1 MSRQQFK
8 FRSSNTFLGLR
19 FLLVKS
25 EGRKWIM
32 SRFLSVLVVVVVL
45 VAQGCPILCNP
56 TDCSPPGSS
65 VHEILQARI
74 LEWVVIPF
82 SRGSSQPWGQT
93 WVSCITGRFFT
104 IWATNFQYGKPVKW
118 EVFWWFSETLAV
130 LTVFEDQSFFFFL
143 TLEISQWIQANLLQ
157 PSQKLHVKL
166 RNLITRE
173 WEEGSII
180 TFQFWNWQE
189 KLLESPGEKRY
200 LWT

>member
-82 SRGSSQPWGQT
+82 SRGSSQPWDQT

-118 EVFWWFSETLAV
+118 EVFWSFSETLAV
-130 LTVFEDQSFFFFL
+130 LIVFEDQSIFFFFNFRD
-143 TLEISQWIQANLLQ
+143 ISVN
-157 PSQKLHVKL
+157 S
-166 RNLITRE
+166 
-173 WEEGSII
+173 G
-180 TFQFWNWQE
+180 
-189 KLLESPGEKRY
+189 
-200 LWT
+200 

>member
-118 EVFWWFSETLAV
+118 EVFWSFSETLAV
-130 LTVFEDQSFFFFL
+130 LTVFEDQSFFFFNFRD
-143 TLEISQWIQANLLQ
+143 ISVN
-157 PSQKLHVKL
+157 S
-166 RNLITRE
+166 
-173 WEEGSII
+173 G
-180 TFQFWNWQE
+180 
-189 KLLESPGEKRY
+189 
-200 LWT
+200 